1 VAALLSSLTD
11 EGEELFKELIRG
23 VSNKEKKMMMMKKS
37 NNDEE
42 SSESKNKNDEK
53 KKTKNKDKKEPL
65 SIFDRLGKLV
75 KMMMRVVAALV
86 MQLALTPVLM
96 AK

>member
-23 VSNKEKKMMMMKKS
+23 VSNKEKMKKS
-37 NNDEE
+37 KNEE
-42 SSESKNKNDEK
+42 ENSESKNKNDEK
-53 KKTKNKDKKEPL
+53 KKNKKDKKEPL

-75 KMMMRVVAALV
+75 KLMMRVVAALV